1 MSQSYWLA
9 IDENGDETI
18 HQYEPYYN
26 QLHMKWISRTK
37 TYISRGVANNIV
49 DYTME
54 SLVKAVAIEL
64 IGNLKL
70 SSKLNP
76 INIKRIYK
84 G

>member
-1 MSQSYWLA
+1 MSQSFWIA

-26 QLHMKWISRTK
+26 QLHMKWISSTK

>member
-1 MSQSYWLA
+1 MSQSFWIA

-26 QLHMKWISRTK
+26 QLHMKWISSTK
-37 TYISRGVANNIV
+37 TYVSKGISGLIV
-49 DYTME
+49 DYKME
-54 SLVKAVAIEL
+54 VLVKAVAIEL
-64 IGNLKL
+64 LGNLNL

-76 INIKRIYK
+76 ITIKRIYK